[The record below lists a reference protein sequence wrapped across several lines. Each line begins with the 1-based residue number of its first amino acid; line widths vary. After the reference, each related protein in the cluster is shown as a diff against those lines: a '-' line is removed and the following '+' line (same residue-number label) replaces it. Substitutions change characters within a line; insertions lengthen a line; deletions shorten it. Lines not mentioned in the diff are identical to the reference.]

1 MLDLTKWLRENGA
14 SALCAIRLA
23 TRSAGECG
31 CAKRT
36 ESGVRATCDELAR
49 AAWAAKKGGA

>member
-14 SALCAIRLA
+14 SPLCALRLA
-23 TRSAGECG
+23 TRSAGECR

-36 ESGVRATCDELAR
+36 ESGVRVTCDEMALS
-49 AAWAAKKGGA
+49 AWKDRTT